1 MRTKRVSYVIFVIVI
16 KKLFLRF
23 TSHIACPH
31 RRDLQINLEE
41 EYSCIVPT
49 EYKDRIEDLGE
60 RVKSIEEKVDS
71 LEHRIKKLELKRSM
85 GP

>member
-1 MRTKRVSYVIFVIVI
+1 MWYIYDHEKRNADSFLLPCNINSTLIALNVVSVI
-16 KKLFLRF
+16 K
-23 TSHIACPH
+23 
-31 RRDLQINLEE
+31 E
-41 EYSCIVPT
+41 EYSGIVPT
-49 EYKDRIEDLGE
+49 EYKNRIEDLGE